1 VNKGKL
7 YKFGDIEAIIFYFH
21 LFISMS
27 KAKGAKAPVPAKG
40 GAFDAKAWAGNG
52 VSEEEVANIK
62 QAFDLF
68 DTDQGG
74 SIDIKGIISL
84 MQSSK
89 LP

>member
-1 VNKGKL
+1 MNKGKL

-27 KAKGAKAPVPAKG
+27 KAKG